1 MAAFVAYWKVDDWVV
16 LMVVFVAYWKV
27 YYLVV

>member
-1 MAAFVAYWKVDDWVV
+1 MVAFVAYWKVDDWVV